1 MCGLVDDFNAQLSL
15 PLLGLGL
22 QLRDAGLS
30 VHQLAL
36 EPPDQ
41 VVQGVEPWGS
51 TVLASG
57 PGDPIT
63 PTTTHIVAPP
73 QVFPA
78 PGKVLLVG
86 LGPSVGTSP
95 ESSRGSNFLLAR
107 GSQENLPA
115 CS

>member
-1 MCGLVDDFNAQLSL
+1 MCGLVDDCNAQLSL

-30 VHQLAL
+30 VNQLAL

-51 TVLASG
+51 TLLASG

-63 PTTTHIVAPP
+63 PTTNHIVAQT

-78 PGKVLLVG
+78 PWKVLLVG

-95 ESSRGSNFLLAR
+95 ESSSGSNFLLA
-107 GSQENLPA
+107 SN
-115 CS
+115 